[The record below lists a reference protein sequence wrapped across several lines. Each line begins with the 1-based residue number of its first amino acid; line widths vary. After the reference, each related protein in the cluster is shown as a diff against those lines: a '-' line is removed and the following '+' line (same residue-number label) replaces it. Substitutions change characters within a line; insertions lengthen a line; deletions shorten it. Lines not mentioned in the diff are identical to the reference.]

1 MAYPSFK
8 DFNLEPNL
16 SNNRFN
22 RLNFQDQ
29 SSPLD
34 HAFGPHQMSDGSLRF
49 CCLATLLLLPP
60 DLIPKV
66 IAIDEPEL
74 GLHPAAIELLA
85 GMMYTAS
92 ENAQVVVATQ
102 SPLLLDNFEPR
113 HIRVIEREGASS
125 YVREMDEESLHNWLE
140 TYTLGEVFQKNLVGG
155 RP

>member
-1 MAYPSFK
+1 
-8 DFNLEPNL
+8 
-16 SNNRFN
+16 
-22 RLNFQDQ
+22 
-29 SSPLD
+29 
-34 HAFGPHQMSDGSLRF
+34 MSDGSLRF